1 MSTHQPS
8 AAKGGKWRAPMFFG
22 AIALLFL
29 LEGTVQNSFFSGH
42 WDNALGIL
50 RMGLLSAIL
59 ALGVNMQWGYAGLFN
74 TGVVG
79 FLALGGL
86 APVLVSMP
94 PTAGAFSAGGWGVLI
109 ALCLAMAT
117 LVGAVFLH
125 QRAPARL
132 RGWAVVAVLLA
143 GFFGF
148 RALFDP
154 AVAAIEA
161 INPSAAGY
169 LGGLGLPTLISW
181 PIGAALA
188 AAAAWVVGKT
198 ALGLRSDYLAIAT
211 LGIGEIIVAVLRN
224 EEWLARGVLN
234 VNGIPRP
241 WPVPYETDLQQ
252 DPAFLERVAAM
263 GLDPVTGSTLLVKLL
278 YIGLFVAVLALLIW
292 ASQLALNSPWGRMM
306 RAIRDNEVAAS
317 AMGKNVTGRHLQ
329 IFIIG
334 SAVLGLAGAMMI
346 SLDGQMTPSS
356 YNPLR
361 YTFLIWVMVIV
372 GGSGNNW
379 GSVLGGVLIWFVWI
393 KAGEWGPTLMGQ
405 IAANLGDGS
414 FKTHLLDSAPHM
426 RLVIMGTILL
436 LVLRFAPR
444 GLLPER

>member
-8 AAKGGKWRAPMFFG
+8 AAKGGKWRAPALFG
-22 AIALLFL
+22 ALAILFI
-29 LEGTVQNSFFSGH
+29 LEGTVSNAMFSGH

-50 RMGLLSAIL
+50 RVGLISAIL
-59 ALGVNMQWGYAGLFN
+59 ALGINIQWGYAGLFN
-74 TGVVG
+74 AGVVG
-79 FLALGGL
+79 FLALGGV
-86 APVLVSMP
+86 APVLVAMP
-94 PTAGAFSAGGWGVLI
+94 PTEGAFEAGGWGILFAFAVAI
-109 ALCLAMAT
+109 VT
-117 LVGAVFLH
+117 LVIAVALH
-125 QRAPARL
+125 QRMTGKA
-132 RGWAVVAVLLA
+132 RGWVVAGVLVL
-143 GFFGF
+143 GFFSY

-154 AVAAIEA
+154 AVEAIQA
-161 INPSAAGY
+161 INPAATGY
-169 LGGLGLPTLISW
+169 LGGLSLPTLISW
-181 PIGAALA
+181 PVGMALA
-188 AAAAWVVGKT
+188 AGAAWIVGKT

-211 LGIGEIIVAVLRN
+211 LGIGEIIVAVLKN

-252 DPAFLERVAAM
+252 DPAFLERM
-263 GLDPVTGSTLLVKLL
+263 SGLGMDPMVGSTLLVKLL
-278 YIGLFVAVLALLIW
+278 YVMLFVAVLALLLW

-329 IFIIG
+329 IFILG

-379 GSVLGGVLIWFVWI
+379 GAVLGGLLIWFVWI
-393 KAGEWGPTLMGQ
+393 KAGEWGPLMMGLLSQ
-405 IAANLGDGS
+405 GLGDGAL
-414 FKTHLLDSAPHM
+414 KEHLLDAAPHM
-426 RLVIMGTILL
+426 RLVIMGAILL
-436 LVLRFAPR
+436 LVLRFSPR